1 MSSTDDGY
9 DPYAG
14 LNIDLCLEVDAI
26 DLNNGTQPTNDDY
39 DPYEVFMRM
48 NTRRTIN
55 GRDRAPLAVLPS
67 HASTGG
73 SPALVNNYR
82 HYNFADDDTP
92 VKYPLAIGHVDRRLK
107 QPNVKSGQR
116 CKKSKISS
124 NSIFRFVV
132 DTRLDLRSKTNVD
145 LEPVEASVVAVAEW
159 SLDLLFP
166 LNRIVNHRRSFLAVV
181 AIRRC
186 SPVPVATTI
195 IRFVEIFPHR
205 LVCTLVRNILRAR
218 RLNV

>member
-26 DLNNGTQPTNDDY
+26 DLNNVSQQPINDDY

-107 QPNVKSGQR
+107 QPNV
-116 CKKSKISS
+116 
-124 NSIFRFVV
+124 NDLSIQ
-132 DTRLDLRSKTNVD
+132 
-145 LEPVEASVVAVAEW
+145 
-159 SLDLLFP
+159 
-166 LNRIVNHRRSFLAVV
+166 
-181 AIRRC
+181 
-186 SPVPVATTI
+186 
-195 IRFVEIFPHR
+195 
-205 LVCTLVRNILRAR
+205 
-218 RLNV
+218 

>member
-1 MSSTDDGY
+1 MVNQPNLTEGLTLLGWRLKRDAEIRGQCIQLARLQASSLFFFCSERRSEPNFECEVEPTSTSYAAFEYMSSTDDGY

-26 DLNNGTQPTNDDY
+26 DLNNGSQPTNDDY

-67 HASTGG
+67 HASAGG

-107 QPNVKSGQR
+107 QPNVKSDQR
-116 CKKSKISS
+116 LKK
-124 NSIFRFVV
+124 
-132 DTRLDLRSKTNVD
+132 T
-145 LEPVEASVVAVAEW
+145 AS
-159 SLDLLFP
+159 
-166 LNRIVNHRRSFLAVV
+166 H
-181 AIRRC
+181 
-186 SPVPVATTI
+186 
-195 IRFVEIFPHR
+195 
-205 LVCTLVRNILRAR
+205 
-218 RLNV
+218 